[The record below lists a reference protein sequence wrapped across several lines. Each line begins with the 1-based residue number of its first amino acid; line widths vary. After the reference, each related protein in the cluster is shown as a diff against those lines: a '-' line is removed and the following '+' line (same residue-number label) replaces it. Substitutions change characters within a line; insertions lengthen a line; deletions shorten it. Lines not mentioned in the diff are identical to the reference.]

1 MNKLLLISGLLIGG
15 VSADVD
21 STVFT
26 ENTKFERL
34 NYFVNHMDDY
44 NNFRAQNGYG
54 PTSIEYIKTV
64 PITTALGESL
74 DGRLLKFNEGYILFG
89 EDNMIHKMSYTND
102 INIARTGNIEF
113 YDAGGFY
120 ERESATSSILDDSNS
135 IVPLEMLETTD
146 NAAST
151 NSTTDSEG
159 RVVYN
164 GQRTAGR
171 GTIYDPDAYV
181 LDRYGSGFNMLAS
194 RTIKTPYNNYDPAL
208 LSIHLTGQYTKN
220 LGINEFVYEDING
233 LTLATMACDYVE
245 KSYELKYGRA
255 LAHKYDAQTE
265 EPTVYQNM
273 WDHNWTP
280 VKTNYL
286 TLPGIALRKHAYQ
299 EYGTMIGLTYYKTKQ
314 MITWF
319 CAENNWTVTLN
330 ETSRR
335 SIHYDAPVFLAHLNN
350 NRMVMICLE
359 TSLNYGAGFQM
370 AAVGYRLYRKVV
382 LTALGT
388 TITYTCVLVEV
399 HDTLFDDPVFYDV
412 YEPDEYAVITSLVT
426 TSTN

>member
-21 STVFT
+21 STVLT

-44 NNFRAQNGYG
+44 NDFRAQNGYG

-102 INIARTGNIEF
+102 INIVRTGNIEF

-120 ERESATSSILDDSNS
+120 ERENATSSILDDSNS
-135 IVPLEMLETTD
+135 IVPLEILETTD
-146 NAAST
+146 NTAST

-159 RVVYN
+159 HIIYN
-164 GQRTAGR
+164 GQRRPGR
-171 GTIYDPDAYV
+171 GAIYNPDAYV

-194 RTIKTPYNNYDPAL
+194 RTIQTPYNNYEPAL
-208 LSIHLTGQYTKN
+208 ISMHLTAQYIKN
-220 LGINEFVYEDING
+220 IGVNAFIYDDING
-233 LTLATMACDYVE
+233 LTVATMGCDFVE

-255 LAHKYDAQTE
+255 LAHNYDAQTE
-265 EPTVYQNM
+265 EPNVYQEM
-273 WDHNWTP
+273 WNNNWTP
-280 VKTNYL
+280 RPSQL

-299 EYGTMIGLTYYKTKQ
+299 EYGSMMGLTYNRTKEL
-314 MITWF
+314 IKWF
-319 CAENNWTVTLN
+319 CAENNWAVTVN
-330 ETSRR
+330 ETSRKL
-335 SIHYDAPVFLAHLNN
+335 SNQAAPVMLAHLNK
-350 NRMVMICLE
+350 NRMMLMCVE
-359 TSLNYGAGFQM
+359 ESLTYTPYFQM
-370 AAVGYRLYRKVV
+370 VAVGYRLYRKVV

-399 HDTLFDDPVFYDV
+399 HDTLYDDPMFYDA
-412 YEPDEYAVITSLVT
+412 YEPAEYVTVASLVT
-426 TSTN
+426 TPTK